1 MHTVRPD
8 TCFAAESGLG
18 PPAITNHGNRQVEP
32 TLRFSYDSSRSALLG
47 ANRDMKR
54 NLIETIMGGV
64 VLAVAAFFLVFAY
77 STADVKAVAGYTV
90 TAKFDRVDGLNP
102 GSDVRMSGIKVGTV
116 LSQRLDPK
124 DYLAV
129 VTLSIDPAV
138 KLPADTSAS
147 ITADSL
153 LGSKYL
159 NLSPGGAEEMLKP
172 GGEIRLTQGSVDL
185 FALLGQMIFSQ
196 TGRGAPSGPSGGK

>member
-1 MHTVRPD
+1 
-8 TCFAAESGLG
+8 
-18 PPAITNHGNRQVEP
+18 
-32 TLRFSYDSSRSALLG
+32 
-47 ANRDMKR
+47 MKR

-77 STADVKAVAGYTV
+77 TTADVTAVAGYTV

-129 VTLSIDPAV
+129 VTISIEPSV

-196 TGRGAPSGPSGGK
+196 TGRGASGAPSGGK